1 MRIRTVGLAIL
12 AALALSGCYED
23 ASVIIHEPGVYKGSQ
38 DPILDN
44 PRTAEQQEALRKR
57 LSDGQGQR

>member
-12 AALALSGCYED
+12 AALSLSGCYED
-23 ASVIIHEPGVYKGSQ
+23 ASVIIHEPGVYKGSG
-38 DPILDN
+38 DPLVDD
-44 PRTAEQQEALRKR
+44 PRTADEQEALRKR